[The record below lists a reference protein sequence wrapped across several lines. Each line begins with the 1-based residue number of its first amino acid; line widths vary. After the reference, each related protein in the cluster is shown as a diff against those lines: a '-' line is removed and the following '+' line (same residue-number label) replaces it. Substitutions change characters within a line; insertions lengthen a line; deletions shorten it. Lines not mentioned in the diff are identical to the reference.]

1 MQKKN
6 RKTAPPGFLTAQEAM
21 TAMGVPS
28 TTFYS
33 LVREGI
39 IPNVKLP
46 GRKENVYPLNSV
58 EAYRRSLREAMSP
71 YQSTEVYYFGIALR
85 EDIPDIEALVANENG
100 NYEYAVPRD
109 ILEAWMRKNPEALH
123 ILSKGAGI
131 VGYISMFPLPLET
144 IMKRLSGEYWNR
156 TIPIDDIQPFVAK
169 TPHPLFIA
177 EIVAKK
183 DSDLADSQHI
193 ETQLIAEI
201 AKLLARWA
209 KEGIIFNE
217 IYAVGTSAEKISLY
231 RSLGMQSVDVPDG
244 AQNERVPFKLD
255 LRQNET
261 SPLAAGHRQTSKQP
275 PGQ

>member
-85 EDIPDIEALVANENG
+85 EDIPDIQALAASEHG
-100 NYEYAVPRD
+100 DYEHIVPRD
-109 ILEAWMRKNPEALH
+109 VIEAWMRKNPEALH
-123 ILSKGAGI
+123 ILSKGTEI
-131 VGYISMFPLPLET
+131 VGYVSMFPLPLET
-144 IMKRLSGEYWNR
+144 IMKRLSGEYQNR

-169 TPHPLFIA
+169 TPYPLYIA
-177 EIVAKK
+177 DIAAKK
-183 DSDLADSQHI
+183 ASDHPDPPHV

-209 KEGIIFNE
+209 KEGIVFNDL
-217 IYAVGTSAEKISLY
+217 YAVGTSARKISLC
-231 RSLGMQSVDVPDG
+231 RSLGMQPVDLPEGTGKDHI
-244 AQNERVPFKLD
+244 PFKLD

-261 SPLAAGHRQTSKQP
+261 SPLMP
-275 PGQ
+275 